1 MSGDIQALEHSVA
14 RLRIVI
20 DLEDSSADALRG
32 LSLVSTA
39 ALVPRPADELARR
52 SGPPGPHH
60 AAALASVGWYL
71 MMPPTQ
77 EQLDSTCRGGPSVMD
92 HVAALIGRDEADKVH
107 ARRCD
112 QEGIEVAL
120 DAPLSVWDRSGEFE
134 TLKERK
140 AEQQKPMTQQD
151 KMKTALAFSVMRESG
166 ITKDALMSSLDL
178 ARASAKCIATDDP
191 RLKEK

>member
-1 MSGDIQALEHSVA
+1 
-14 RLRIVI
+14 
-20 DLEDSSADALRG
+20 
-32 LSLVSTA
+32 
-39 ALVPRPADELARR
+39 
-52 SGPPGPHH
+52 
-60 AAALASVGWYL
+60 
-71 MMPPTQ
+71 
-77 EQLDSTCRGGPSVMD
+77 MD

-178 ARASAKCIATDDP
+178 ARASAKYIATDDP